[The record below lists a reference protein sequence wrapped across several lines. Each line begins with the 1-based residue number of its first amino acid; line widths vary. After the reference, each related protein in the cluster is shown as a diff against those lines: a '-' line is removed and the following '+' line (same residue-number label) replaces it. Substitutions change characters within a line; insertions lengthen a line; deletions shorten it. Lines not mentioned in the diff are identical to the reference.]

1 MAEIKMSVPIEKG
14 THAKLEK
21 LAKKDGRALGRYV
34 AKVLEA
40 HVDQAA
46 KGIEAMKGKSK

>member
-1 MAEIKMSVPIEKG
+1 MAEVKMSVPIDKG
-14 THAKLEK
+14 IHAKLDK

-40 HVDQAA
+40 HVEQP
-46 KGIEAMKGKSK
+46 K